1 MELIFFQESK
11 KIYLFIVSI
20 LILVSLSFTESNNIK
35 TGLVLSG
42 GGVKGLAHL
51 GTLHLIDSLNIPID
65 YVAGRSIGCITGA
78 LYASGYSPDEIEY
91 VCYNSKW
98 DEIFT
103 QNRHRNNLYYFQK
116 KDVDN
121 FQLSFI
127 IV

>member
-1 MELIFFQESK
+1 MK
-11 KIYLFIVSI
+11 KIYLLII
-20 LILVSLSFTESNNIK
+20 LISIIPSLIFTESNNIK

-51 GTLHLIDSLNIPID
+51 GTLNLIDSLNIPID
-65 YVAGRSIGCITGA
+65 YVAGTSIGGIAGA

-103 QNRHRNNLYYFQK
+103 QNRHK
-116 KDVDN
+116 KW
-121 FQLSFI
+121 
-127 IV
+127 